1 MAVSQRQMKRRLR
14 NNVPVVGGGA
24 VGLGSVVGLR
34 QFVDVQE
41 GATVSIVGSEGS
53 MLARLTRPSSAYGLG
68 VGGLSGLLWLANV
81 GPNWL
86 QDVYMGHAITA
97 IPAGAASAAVPREP
111 GDGGEPQAMAQRA
124 MRSMTGGNSSSSTSG
139 VSSGAEFQP
148 AGGQS
153 SETAPVQ

>member
-1 MAVSQRQMKRRLR
+1 MAVNQRQMKRRLK

-24 VGLGSVVGLR
+24 VGLGTVVGLR

-53 MLARLTRPSSAYGLG
+53 LLARLSRPSAAYGLG
-68 VGGLSGLLWLANV
+68 VGGLSGLLWLADV

-86 QDVYMGHAITA
+86 HDVYLGHAITS

-111 GDGGEPQAMAQRA
+111 AGGGGGSGATQGMIQRSMQSPSSSAGDG
-124 MRSMTGGNSSSSTSG
+124 
-139 VSSGAEFQP
+139 EFQP

-153 SETAPVQ
+153 AMTAPVQ